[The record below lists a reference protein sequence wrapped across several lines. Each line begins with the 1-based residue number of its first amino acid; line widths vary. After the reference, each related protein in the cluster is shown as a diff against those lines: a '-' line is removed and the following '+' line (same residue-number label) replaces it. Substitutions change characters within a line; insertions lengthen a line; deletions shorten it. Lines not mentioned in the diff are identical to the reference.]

1 MAVLI
6 IVIVTKMIQKML
18 LIKEIE
24 ILLSELFGR
33 IFDWIQTPV
42 TNITS
47 EDRIVSHTH

>member
-33 IFDWIQTPV
+33 IFDTGTV
-42 TNITS
+42 T
-47 EDRIVSHTH
+47 SHRKIEL